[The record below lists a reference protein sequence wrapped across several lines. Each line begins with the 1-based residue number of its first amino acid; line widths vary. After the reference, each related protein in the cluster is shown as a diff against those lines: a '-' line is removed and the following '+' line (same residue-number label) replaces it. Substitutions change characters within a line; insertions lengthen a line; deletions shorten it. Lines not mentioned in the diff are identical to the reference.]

1 MVEYTYQIWNFI
13 NIYIFTIRQDMLYR
27 LLYITNTSKY
37 LQIEMKMQIEIKKR
51 EESSINEMNIEIK
64 KIKLL
69 FKKKSNIY

>member
-1 MVEYTYQIWNFI
+1 
-13 NIYIFTIRQDMLYR
+13 MLYR